1 MVAPCAGSLAA
12 ALLLVKPIQVNL
24 LGYTGRNGFLRGLN
38 SLAKAIL
45 KRAPGCGES
54 DERTEKACMK
64 KLFQEYKKQVDPKR
78 TKAKEAK
85 LTVLH
90 DMDPWELL
98 TEAQVLSLEATDG
111 LQVHPLSS
119 PRLVLWQQLKEWRR
133 CG

>member
-1 MVAPCAGSLAA
+1 MGSEMC
-12 ALLLVKPIQVNL
+12 I
-24 LGYTGRNGFLRGLN
+24 RD
-38 SLAKAIL
+38 S
-45 KRAPGCGES
+45 
-54 DERTEKACMK
+54 
-64 KLFQEYKKQVDPKR
+64 PKR